1 MPWIALGIVYLFWGS
16 TYLGIRVAVETIPP
30 YLMTGVR
37 YSIAGLLLLG
47 WQRLTVKRNPGM
59 PSARELLRIA
69 STAFLLLVV
78 GNGLLCLSET
88 RVESG
93 TSALLIATTPIWMLL
108 LDAFRRRRPP
118 SFVAVAGMA
127 VGSAG
132 IAALV
137 GRGTGHVNALFGGM
151 ILLASFAWA
160 LGSVFV
166 RRENHHPFTA
176 SLEMSIGGA
185 LCILV
190 GLATGEGSQLHLN
203 SISPASLWGMLW
215 LITGGALVGYSAYAY
230 VIRKLPTST
239 VATYGYVNPVVA
251 VILGALVLGE
261 RVTWNLVIGGAA
273 VVLSVVLILLG
284 NREVSSEVTAA

>member
-1 MPWIALGIVYLFWGS
+1 MPWIALGIVYVFWGS

-37 YSIAGLLLLG
+37 YAIAGLLLLS
-47 WQRLTVKRNPGM
+47 WQWLTAKHKPGL
-59 PSARELLRIA
+59 PSRRELLRIA

-93 TSALLIATTPIWMLL
+93 TSALLIATTPIWMIL
-108 LDAFRRRRPP
+108 LDALRARRLP
-118 SFVAVAGMA
+118 SLLAVAGLI
-127 VGSAG
+127 VGSVG
-132 IAALV
+132 IAVLV
-137 GRGTGHVNALFGGM
+137 GRGAGHANALFAGL
-151 ILLASFAWA
+151 ILLASLSWA

-166 RRENHHPFTA
+166 GREHHHPFTA

-185 LCILV
+185 LCIVV
-190 GLATGEGSQLHLN
+190 GLASGEASQLHVAA
-203 SISPASLWGMLW
+203 ISAASLWGMLW

-230 VIRKLPTST
+230 VVRVLPTAT
-239 VATYGYVNPVVA
+239 VATYGYVNPIVA

-261 RVTWNLVIGGAA
+261 RVTWNVLLGGVA
-273 VVLSVVLILLG
+273 VVLSVILILLG
-284 NREVSSEVTAA
+284 SRDVSEELSA